1 MFVKTCC
8 ESVGTTGLLA
18 IGPLGLLLLELE
30 ILFIYA
36 SVELYLIN
44 TFVCALLSV
53 WYRRK
58 NLLTLAIST
67 STLDESEHIQILPC
81 LLLEYCNYYPLFR

>member
-44 TFVCALLSV
+44 TFVCV
-53 WYRRK
+53 CY
-58 NLLTLAIST
+58 
-67 STLDESEHIQILPC
+67 C
-81 LLLEYCNYYPLFR
+81 LYGTEENIY